1 MKVELIYCNGCSHS
15 AGGGMELNR
24 FVDDKSMTIREHY
37 KTTHNVWW
45 DSQIE
50 VTYSN
55 KLANLFGVECVNEA
69 ESGGGSG
76 RVIRMAYDFIK
87 KNWDRKD
94 KLFLLLELPSLGRL
108 DIWSNL
114 LKDYFIFNLEFNN
127 QDYSDNSVLS
137 LFGTK
142 KYFTETTQ
150 DDNQRLSFGLKHY
163 HKLFFDKKDEY
174 KKIAREI
181 NTFLTYLKY
190 HKIKFLFFDGE
201 FGGSIDSDIKKTNMI
216 DIKVGNKSI
225 HDFHEY
231 AIQTNGTLA
240 EETDM
245 KFIDLHPG
253 YFCHQNF
260 AKDLY
265 SYINENYEK
274 L

>member
-1 MKVELIYCNGCSHS
+1 MKMDVIYCNGCSHS
-15 AGGGMELNR
+15 AGGGMELDR
-24 FVDDKSMTIREHY
+24 KLDDESITIREYY
-37 KTTHNVWW
+37 KSTYNVWW
-45 DSQIE
+45 DNQTD
-50 VTYSN
+50 VTYS
-55 KLANLFGVECVNEA
+55 KYLANLMNVECINEA
-69 ESGGGSG
+69 ASGGGSG

-87 KNWDRKD
+87 KNWSKKD
-94 KLFLLLELPSLGRL
+94 KLFLILELPSLGRL
-108 DIWSNL
+108 DLWSNL
-114 LKDYFIFNLEFNN
+114 LNDYFILNLEFKN
-127 QDYSDNSVLS
+127 QEYSDNSILS

-142 KYFTETTQ
+142 KYYS
-150 DDNQRLSFGLKHY
+150 DDTHSDNTKLSFGINQY

-190 HKIKFLFFDGE
+190 HNIKFIFFDGE

-216 DIKVGNKSI
+216 DIKVGNMSI

-231 AIQTNGTLA
+231 AIQSKGTLA

-245 KFIDLHPG
+245 RFMDLHPG